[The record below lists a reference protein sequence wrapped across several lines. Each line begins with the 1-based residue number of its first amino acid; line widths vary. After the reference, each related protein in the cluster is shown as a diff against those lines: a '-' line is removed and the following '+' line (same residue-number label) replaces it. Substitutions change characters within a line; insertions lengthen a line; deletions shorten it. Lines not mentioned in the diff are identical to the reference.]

1 MLLFLLLYLGCGP
14 RMTSALI
21 IAFWVAI
28 FFSVGLWVTV
38 FCVMYSMHGDHMSE
52 KTWKNV
58 GELKSG
64 SGKWA
69 EVLKMSGKL
78 KIFSS

>member
-1 MLLFLLLYLGCGP
+1 
-14 RMTSALI
+14 
-21 IAFWVAI
+21 
-28 FFSVGLWVTV
+28 
-38 FCVMYSMHGDHMSE
+38 MYSMHGDHMSE

-78 KIFSS
+78 SGCGVKIFSS